1 MKKIGSL
8 FLIVMMLVSCRK
20 PKPTTTTATTQN
32 INQTVIN
39 DIATNVVWGSF
50 SDLQS
55 KANVYYNNIV
65 AFNTSPTDNNL
76 SACKTSWKNMRQVW
90 EQCEAFLYGPVS
102 TEQFDPKTDTWP
114 VNYTDMDSLLNS
126 NYHLTADSIAMLDD
140 ALKGY
145 HPMEYML
152 WGKTSNKKAVD
163 FTIREKQ
170 YLMALAQNYKIIVDE
185 MATAYNPKTT
195 SSFLNNIYNAGKSSS
210 IYPTKKAAYL
220 EMITAMAGICDE
232 VANGKIEE
240 PFINQDAS
248 LEESPYS
255 QNSLIDFKNNIQG
268 VYNVYNGVYTTDG
281 LGISDW
287 VKQKNISLDNQ
298 IQSEI
303 STAISAVQAIQGNFG
318 TAIFTQQ
325 NQIINAQ
332 QAINKLKN
340 TLENDAINLVNQ
352 QITD

>member
-1 MKKIGSL
+1 VKKIGIFCL
-8 FLIVMMLVSCRK
+8 LIVVLISCRK
-20 PKPTTTTATTQN
+20 PKTANTISSQN
-32 INQTVIN
+32 INQAVLN

-50 SDLQS
+50 NDLQT
-55 KANVYYNNIV
+55 KANIYYNHVV
-65 AFNTSPTDNNL
+65 AFNQNPSDNNL
-76 SACKTSWKNMRQVW
+76 SACKASWKNMRQVW

-114 VNYTDMDSLLNS
+114 VNYTDMDTLLNS
-126 NYHLTADSIAMLDD
+126 NYHLTADGIAILDD

-152 WGKTSNKKAVD
+152 WGKTSNKKAID
-163 FTIREKQ
+163 FTAREKQ
-170 YLMALAQNYKIIVDE
+170 YLMALAQNYKTNVDGL
-185 MATAYNPKTT
+185 AAAYNTQ
-195 SSFLNNIYNAGKSSS
+195 SSNSFLKNIFNAGTSSS

-220 EMITAMAGICDE
+220 EMITAIAGICDE

-255 QNSLIDFKNNIQG
+255 QNSLTDFKNNIQG
-268 VYNVYNGVYTTDG
+268 VYNVYNGIYTADG

-287 VKQKNISLDNQ
+287 VKQKNSSLDNK
-298 IQSEI
+298 IQSQI
-303 STAISAVQAIQGNFG
+303 STAIGSIQAIQGNFG

-332 QAINKLKN
+332 QAINNLRN
-340 TLENDAINLVNQ
+340 TLENDLITLINQ
-352 QITD
+352 QVAE

>member
-8 FLIVMMLVSCRK
+8 FLVVMILVSCRK
-20 PKPTTTTATTQN
+20 PKNNTTTTTTAN
-32 INQTVIN
+32 INQTVID

-55 KANVYYNNIV
+55 KANTYYNNIV
-65 AFNTSPTDNNL
+65 AFNTNPTDNNL

-126 NYHLTADSIAMLDD
+126 NYHLTADSIALLDD

-152 WGKTSNKKAVD
+152 WGKTSNKKAID

-170 YLMALAQNYKIIVDE
+170 YLMALAKNYKMIVDE
-185 MATAYNPKTT
+185 MAAAYHPNLTN
-195 SSFLNNIYNAGKSSS
+195 SFLKNLYQAGQSNS
-210 IYPTKKAAYL
+210 IYPTKKSAYL

-232 VANGKIEE
+232 VANGKLEE

-255 QNSLIDFKNNIQG
+255 QNSLTDFKNNIQG

-287 VKQKNISLDNQ
+287 VKQKNISLDNK

-303 STAISAVQAIQGNFG
+303 STAISAIQAIQGNFG

-332 QAINKLKN
+332 QAINNLKN
-340 TLENDAINLVNQ
+340 TLENELTQLAQ
-352 QITD
+352 TQITE

>member
-1 MKKIGSL
+1 VKKIGFL
-8 FLIVMMLVSCRK
+8 FLLIIVFASCRK
-20 PKPTTTTATTQN
+20 PKTSGNNISSQN
-32 INQTVIN
+32 INQAVID

-55 KANVYYNNIV
+55 KATIYYNDVNT
-65 AFNTSPTDNNL
+65 FNTNPTDNNL
-76 SACKTSWKNMRQVW
+76 TACKASWKNMRQVW

-114 VNYTDMDSLLNS
+114 VNYTDMDTLLAS
-126 NYHLTADSIAMLDD
+126 NYHLTADSIDMLDD

-152 WGKTSNKKAVD
+152 WGKSSNKKAID
-163 FTIREKQ
+163 FTLREKQ
-170 YLMALAQNYKIIVDE
+170 YLMALAQNYKTNVDGL
-185 MATAYNPKTT
+185 AAAYNTASPN
-195 SSFLNNIYNAGKSSS
+195 SFLKNIFNAGTSNS

-232 VANGKIEE
+232 VANGKMED

-255 QNSLIDFKNNIQG
+255 QNSLTDFKNNIQG
-268 VYNVYNGVYTTDG
+268 VYNVYNGIYTTDG
-281 LGISDW
+281 LGISDV
-287 VKQKNISLDNQ
+287 VKQKNISLDNK

-303 STAISAVQAIQGNFG
+303 STAISSIQAIKGNFG

-332 QAINKLKN
+332 QAINNLKN
-340 TLENDAINLVNQ
+340 TLEIELINLANQ
-352 QITD
+352 QIAE

>member
-1 MKKIGSL
+1 MKKTAL
-8 FLIVMMLVSCRK
+8 FLLLIISLAACRK
-20 PKPTTTTATTQN
+20 PKTNSTTTTEN
-32 INQTVIN
+32 INQVVLN
-39 DIATNVVWGSF
+39 EIATNVVWGSF

-55 KANVYYNNIV
+55 KANLYYTDVV
-65 AFNTSPTDNNL
+65 AFNQNPTENNL
-76 SACKTSWKNMRQVW
+76 SSCKASWKNMRQVW

-126 NYHLTADSIAMLDD
+126 NYHLTSDSIDMLDD

-152 WGKTSNKKAVD
+152 WGKTSNKKAID
-163 FTIREKQ
+163 FTTREKQ
-170 YLMALAQNYKIIVDE
+170 YLMALAQNYKSNVDA
-185 MATAYNPKTT
+185 MAVSYNV
-195 SSFLNNIYNAGKSSS
+195 SSSNSFLKNIFNAGTSNS

-255 QNSLIDFKNNIQG
+255 QNSLTDFKNNIQG
-268 VYNVYNGVYTTDG
+268 VYNVYNGIYLTG
-281 LGISDW
+281 GKGISDW
-287 VKQKNISLDNQ
+287 VKQKNSSLDNK
-298 IQSEI
+298 IQAEI
-303 STAISAVQAIQGNFG
+303 STALSSVQAIQGNFG
-318 TAIFTQQ
+318 SAIFTQQ

-332 QAINKLKN
+332 QAINNLKN
-340 TLENDAINLVNQ
+340 TLEKNLTTLVNQ
-352 QITD
+352 QITE

>member
-1 MKKIGSL
+1 MA
-8 FLIVMMLVSCRK
+8 MVSCRK
-20 PKPTTTTATTQN
+20 PKTVNTISSQN
-32 INQTVIN
+32 INQEVLN
-39 DIATNVVWGSF
+39 SIATNVVWGSF
-50 SDLQS
+50 SNLQS
-55 KANVYYNNIV
+55 KANLYYNDVV
-65 AFNTSPTDNNL
+65 AFNTNPTDNNL

-114 VNYTDMDSLLNS
+114 VNYTDMDTLLNS
-126 NYHLTADSIAMLDD
+126 NYHLTADSIDMLDD

-152 WGKTSNKKAVD
+152 WGKTSNKKAID
-163 FTIREKQ
+163 FTVREKQ
-170 YLMALAQNYKIIVDE
+170 YLMALAQNYKSNVDGL
-185 MATAYNPKTT
+185 AAAYNIT
-195 SSFLNNIYNAGKSSS
+195 SSNSFLANMYNAGKSGS

-220 EMITAMAGICDE
+220 EMINALAGICDE

-255 QNSLIDFKNNIQG
+255 QNSLTDFKNNIQG

-281 LGISDW
+281 MGLSDI
-287 VKQKNISLDNQ
+287 VKQKNISLDNK

-303 STAISAVQAIQGNFG
+303 STAIGSIQAIQGNFG

-332 QAINKLKN
+332 QAINNLKN
-340 TLENDAINLVNQ
+340 TLENELTTLVNQ
-352 QITD
+352 QITE